1 MREFDRSFTGI
12 ALLFTPTPAF
22 VADGKQ
28 SSVYAFAKERLKGSL
43 MPMLFIMLVALM
55 LAIIGVI
62 NPALSKVFIDNVLSG
77 THTDWAGPV
86 LWIMVGF
93 FIIYTILSALQSI
106 NLLKVQGKMSITS
119 STTFFWHMLHLP
131 MTFFAQRYPG
141 DLVSRQ
147 SSNES
152 IVNTLIAIITP
163 IFVNAVMVIIYIAVM
178 LKYSILLTCI
188 AVASAL
194 CNIFLL
200 EIISE
205 KRLNITRR
213 QMINRGNLSSVTV
226 SGIDM
231 IETIKSS
238 GAEDVYFERWSGLH
252 AADNNASVTS
262 TMINQV
268 LGVIPELIQQLI
280 SAVILIIGAYMIMNG
295 EFTIGLLL
303 AFQGFMSSM
312 LHPFTSLLEVGHQF
326 QEMRSSMERVEDVM
340 RYNTD
345 TDISLSATEEIQT
358 KLKGEVELKHLT
370 FGYSR
375 LSEPVINDLSIKI
388 PRGSRVAIV
397 GGSGS
402 GKSTIAK
409 LVCGLY
415 KPWSGE
421 ILLDGKPRESYPH
434 EILTSSIGMVDQD
447 IIIFEGTVSDN
458 MKMWD
463 DTIADFEII
472 LAARDAQIH
481 DDIIHRTGGYDT
493 PIREGGKNFSGGERQ
508 RIEIAR
514 VLAQDPTIMI
524 LDEATNALDS
534 ITESKVVEFIAER
547 GVTTLVIAHR
557 LSTIRD
563 CDSIIVLDH
572 GRIVERGTH
581 DELMQNGGKYAN
593 LVTSE

>member
-1 MREFDRSFTGI
+1 MGKVAKVPVVMQMDAVECGAACLCMILAHYGKWVPLEKVREDCGVSRDGSNAKHILVAARNYGMEAAGYKFEINEITQIEYPCIIHWNLQHYVVLCGFKHGNAIINDPAKGNLTVSMREFDRSFTGI

-163 IFVNAVMVIIYIAVM
+163 IFVNAVMVIIYIVVM

-200 EIISE
+200 EMISE

-268 LGVIPELIQQLI
+268 LGVTPELIQQLI

-397 GGSGS
+397 
-402 GKSTIAK
+402 
-409 LVCGLY
+409 
-415 KPWSGE
+415 
-421 ILLDGKPRESYPH
+421 
-434 EILTSSIGMVDQD
+434 
-447 IIIFEGTVSDN
+447 
-458 MKMWD
+458 
-463 DTIADFEII
+463 
-472 LAARDAQIH
+472 
-481 DDIIHRTGGYDT
+481 
-493 PIREGGKNFSGGERQ
+493 
-508 RIEIAR
+508 
-514 VLAQDPTIMI
+514 
-524 LDEATNALDS
+524 
-534 ITESKVVEFIAER
+534 
-547 GVTTLVIAHR
+547 
-557 LSTIRD
+557 
-563 CDSIIVLDH
+563 
-572 GRIVERGTH
+572 
-581 DELMQNGGKYAN
+581 
-593 LVTSE
+593 